1 MRFKRIRK
9 KQRGQAIVEYVILIV
24 IVAIAALVLL
34 GVFSERI
41 QQLISG
47 ATVAIGG
54 QDKSGEIKTGDEIV
68 KEIDAQGN
76 VN

>member
-1 MRFKRIRK
+1 MLIRRRKRQK
-9 KQRGQAIVEYVILIV
+9 GQAIVEYIILVV

-47 ATVAIGG
+47 ATTSIGG
-54 QDKSGEIKTGDEIV
+54 QDKSGEIKTGDQIV
-68 KEIDAQGN
+68 RELDAQGN
-76 VN
+76 QQ